1 MRFKNLITFLKVNFK
16 VKKSGQSKIVE
27 GGGSILETIL
37 AMSILL
43 LSLPFVY
50 NKLSEFSEEIR
61 LIAMAKYI
69 QSYETSINNYILF
82 QKQFF
87 EEDFSLYLED
97 DKFVETLSPY
107 GLPES
112 NRFDSHLDSPSLLVN
127 IDSKN
132 DKINIFLLFTSTIK
146 ENEDG
151 SIEIVSDRILSN
163 ISNHIGVNSGYIN
176 SEGKLLSKSIIDLPD
191 KYKINSSI
199 VLKLSLESDKSSSS
213 NYLYRYKA
221 GTSTE
226 LNTLNQSLVMGDNT
240 NSFSIYDVGTLKLK
254 NAYIKILT
262 QASSLKTESLITN
275 DTKVYD
281 NLIINRYKDTL
292 EIDLLNISGNL
303 NLNRNLEVKSIL
315 PIDNISIS
323 NPMAGKS
330 TVRNL
335 KGDTLYIG
343 KLSIDNTSSLNIF
356 DELVAYNEVST
367 LSLITDNLT
376 TGTISLTDIS
386 YPLSTIDTFTSIVY
400 EPSVYKLILNNVS
413 TSPIDKHL
421 DSKFDPNFLRENP
434 L

>member
-413 TSPIDKHL
+413 TLPIDKHL